1 MPHGKGTY
9 GSTKGRPP
17 KRQTGKK
24 TTTKPSQNL
33 LKNIRN

>member
-24 TTTKPSQNL
+24 NNNQTKPKPTKKYS
-33 LKNIRN
+33 